1 MHEGDY
7 DGLIKVME
15 YLALVASKQKETDKM
30 FGPLQET
37 IDMLRQYGIV
47 IPNESIAQLED
58 LPEKG
63 RSNIKKCEYFVL
75 THCLEKA
82 KRCLVLII
90 RFFSIQSILC
100 CTEYL
105 NVRQW
110 ANTKRLSVTSR
121 QQVSHTLHL

>member
-63 RSNIKKCEYFVL
+63 CSNIMKCEYFVL
-75 THCLEKA
+75 NHYLGKA
-82 KRCLVLII
+82 KKVSYLDNYV
-90 RFFSIQSILC
+90 FSI
-100 CTEYL
+100 
-105 NVRQW
+105 
-110 ANTKRLSVTSR
+110 
-121 QQVSHTLHL
+121 